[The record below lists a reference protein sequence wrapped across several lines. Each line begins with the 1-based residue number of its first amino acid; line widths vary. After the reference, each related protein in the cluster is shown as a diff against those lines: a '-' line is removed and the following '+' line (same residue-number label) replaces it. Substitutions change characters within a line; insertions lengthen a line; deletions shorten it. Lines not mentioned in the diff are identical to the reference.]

1 MAMTIKN
8 VVLRA
13 MVLVALAPCVSA
25 EEIALSLRSRNA
37 DGVVEKPAKWEAKET
52 AVVVIDV
59 WDKHWC
65 EGANRRVGEMVGRM
79 EQFVSA
85 MRAKGAVVVHAP
97 SDTMK
102 TYEGTP
108 GRMLAKAAPRA
119 ESPVPIKGW
128 RYIDEKREGKLP
140 IDDSDGGC
148 DCEPQCK
155 NHKAWTGQHPAIR
168 IVEGAA
174 VSDNGQEIYNLF
186 RQRGV
191 KHVIIF
197 GVHTNMCILGRTFG
211 IRQTVD
217 NGFDVA
223 LVRDLTDTMYNPRKA
238 PFVPHEKVTELVIE
252 HVEKNWCPTITSAMV
267 LGEGTVPRR

>member
-1 MAMTIKN
+1 MAITMKG
-8 VVLRA
+8 VLLRA
-13 MVLVALAPCVSA
+13 MVLVALAPWVSA
-25 EEIALSLRSRNA
+25 EEVALSLRLRGA
-37 DGVVEKPAKWEAKET
+37 EGVIEKPVKWEGKET

-85 MRAKGAVVVHAP
+85 MRGRGAVVVHAP

-108 GRMLAKAAPRA
+108 GRMVAKSAPRA
-119 ESPVPIKGW
+119 ESPAPIKGW

-155 NHKAWTGQHPAIR
+155 NHKAWTGQHPGIR
-168 IVEGAA
+168 IVEGDA

-191 KHVIIF
+191 KHVIIL

-211 IRQTVD
+211 IRQSVD

-238 PFVPHEKVTELVIE
+238 PFVSHEKGTELVIE
-252 HVEKNWCPTITSAMV
+252 HVEKNWCPTIPSAAV
-267 LGEGTVPRR
+267 LGK